1 MAMRWRIPPTLS
13 TAREPAHVQL
23 QLTADELAS
32 VAGLPRAAIDRLVR
46 AGLVEEIA
54 PQSGRFSAAAAARLR
69 RMQRLRAD
77 LGVNLVGAAIIVDLV
92 ERLERMTGS
101 SKESQ

>member
-1 MAMRWRIPPTLS
+1 MAMRWRMPSTLS
-13 TAREPAHVQL
+13 TAGAPARPQL

-32 VAGLPRAAIDRLVR
+32 VAGLARAAIDRLVR

-92 ERLERMTGS
+92 ERLEQMTGP

>member
-13 TAREPAHVQL
+13 TTREPERTQL
-23 QLTADELAS
+23 QLTADELAA
-32 VAGLPRAAIDRLVR
+32 VGGVRRATLDWLVR
-46 AGLVEEIA
+46 AGLVEETA

-92 ERLERMTGS
+92 ERLERMTEP
-101 SKESQ
+101 SKEK

>member
-1 MAMRWRIPPTLS
+1 MVMRRRMLSTLS
-13 TAREPAHVQL
+13 TARAPERAQL
-23 QLTADELAS
+23 LLTADELAS
-32 VAGLPRAAIDRLVR
+32 VARVPRAVLDRLVR

-54 PQSGRFSAAAAARLR
+54 PHSGRFSAAAAARLR

-92 ERLERMTGS
+92 ERLEQMTGPA
-101 SKESQ
+101 KERQ